1 MELKRSLLILAFFI
15 SVLVSKNI
23 FSLKF
28 LAVVRA
34 FEATQSA
41 DLSIATDSAEQATPT
56 PTPTPTPDF
65 CKDGPDDQ
73 NDENDDDCVDIPDD
87 DDDDDDGDGDNDDD
101 DDGDGGDDDGDDGD
115 NDDDDGDGGGSGGPS
130 TLAGAGTAMD
140 MVALASL
147 VSGIGFI
154 AVGSQ
159 YGKKKTRKS

>member
-65 CKDGPDDQ
+65 CKDVPDDQ
-73 NDENDDDCVDIPDD
+73 NDENDDDCVDIP
-87 DDDDDDGDGDNDDD
+87 
-101 DDGDGGDDDGDDGD
+101 DDDGDDGD

>member
-87 DDDDDDGDGDNDDD
+87 DDDDDDGDGGN
-101 DDGDGGDDDGDDGD
+101 DDGDDGD
-115 NDDDDGDGGGSGGPS
+115 NDDDDDGDGGGSGGPS